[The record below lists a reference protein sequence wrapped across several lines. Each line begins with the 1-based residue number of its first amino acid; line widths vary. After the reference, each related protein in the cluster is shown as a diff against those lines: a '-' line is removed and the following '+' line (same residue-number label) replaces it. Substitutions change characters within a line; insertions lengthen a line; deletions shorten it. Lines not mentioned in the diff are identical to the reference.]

1 MADIKAALLNLII
14 SRGSMAIRGIGRVFR
29 ILDDNKNRQID
40 MQELMWGLKDY
51 GIHLNEGQATSLLS
65 LLDTD
70 KSGSVNFDE
79 FIRALRG
86 DLSPARI
93 ACIRQAYDKL
103 DVNHDGSVTLDDV
116 AKLYDVSMHP
126 DVVAN
131 KMTP

>member
-1 MADIKAALLNLII
+1 MADIKAALL

-93 ACIRQAYDKL
+93 ACIR
-103 DVNHDGSVTLDDV
+103 
-116 AKLYDVSMHP
+116 
-126 DVVAN
+126 
-131 KMTP
+131 

>member
-1 MADIKAALLNLII
+1 MADIKAALL

-79 FIRALRG
+79 FVRALRG

-126 DVVAN
+126 DVIAN